1 MTAASKSPMKKIL
14 LILLA
19 VLVLVAASAFWI
31 LRETGPTD
39 AGALLPAETVVL
51 ASLPDLPR
59 TASRWPKTIL
69 AKIGAEPEMKAFLER
84 PLQYL
89 TRDRGGDEAA

>member
-1 MTAASKSPMKKIL
+1 MKKIL
-14 LILLA
+14 LIVLA
-19 VLVLVAASAFWI
+19 VLVLVAGSAFWI
-31 LRETGPTD
+31 LRGTAGPTD
-39 AGALLPAETVVL
+39 AAVLLPAETVFL

-84 PLQYL
+84 PFQSHHKGS
-89 TRDRGGDEAA
+89 RGR